1 VVLAFVTVKVLPAA
15 FTEPAPDKLAIDAPA
30 VVDRISKVPATA
42 ISEDAATAPLPLNFK
57 VAPLLMV
64 VMPV

>member
-1 VVLAFVTVKVLPAA
+1 MVLAFVMVKVLPAA
-15 FTEPAPDKLAIDAPA
+15 FTDPAPDKLTIDAPA
-30 VVDRISKVPATA
+30 VVDRISNVPATA
-42 ISEDAATAPLPLNFK
+42 ISEDAATEPPPLNFR